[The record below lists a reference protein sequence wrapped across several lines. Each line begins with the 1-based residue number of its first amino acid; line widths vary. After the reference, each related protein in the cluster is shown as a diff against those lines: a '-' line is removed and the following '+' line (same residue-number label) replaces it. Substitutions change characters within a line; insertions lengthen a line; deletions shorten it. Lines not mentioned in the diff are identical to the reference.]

1 MKKVSDLRPF
11 AKNRIRALSRLS
23 NVDPKEKSPAPSYYS
38 EHMRSVDIEQKT
50 WKSEIKAALLPFDPE
65 EYYEGNIIDKE
76 REFIYTDIW
85 QNNFE
90 ILLFRISSTRKC
102 LEGYYLMAKMIP
114 FSKANR
120 MTIGQA

>member
-1 MKKVSDLRPF
+1 
-11 AKNRIRALSRLS
+11 
-23 NVDPKEKSPAPSYYS
+23 
-38 EHMRSVDIEQKT
+38 MRSVDIEQKT